1 MLTEMADEL
10 IFSYFSFAV
19 WAELEIFVVHCRAI
33 SFRVYKFFN
42 KTGLSGLYITLG
54 SKDRIAPAQSNPEVD
69 TQ

>member
-42 KTGLSGLYITLG
+42 K
-54 SKDRIAPAQSNPEVD
+54 IAVSNQNAKEMRNN
-69 TQ
+69 TMLAARTRK